1 MLRLP
6 PPLEGYF
13 DTSPNGQF
21 ALACRYDNGK
31 KTVGFGLD
39 SILSKSRYLINDTFN
54 KNVRVVFNDFNKP
67 FDCQFNGSTYPFS
80 SISGEV
86 VLSRKD
92 IINGI
97 FSGTFE
103 FTLKTRD
110 CGNYEITNGR
120 FDYKF

>member
-1 MLRLP
+1 LP

-21 ALACRYDNGK
+21 ALACRYDKGN

-39 SILSKSRYLINDTFN
+39 SILSKSSYLINDTFN
-54 KNVRVVFNDFNKP
+54 KNVRVVINDFNKP
-67 FDCQFNGSTYPFS
+67 FDCQFNGSTYPFL

-86 VLSRKD
+86 ELSRKD

-97 FSGTFE
+97 FSGTFQ

-110 CGNYEITNGR
+110 CGNYEVTNGR

>member
-1 MLRLP
+1 MP

-21 ALACRYDNGK
+21 ALACRYDKGN

-39 SILSKSRYLINDTFN
+39 SILSKSSYLINDTFN
-54 KNVRVVFNDFNKP
+54 KNVRVVINDFNKP
-67 FDCQFNGSTYPFS
+67 FDCQFNGSTYPFL

-86 VLSRKD
+86 ELSRKD

-97 FSGTFE
+97 FSGTFQ

-110 CGNYEITNGR
+110 CGNYEVTNGR